1 MNSGR
6 NISFAFVLMLF
17 LQVVICQ
24 VFQFG
29 SYCVISLLP
38 AMLICLPTS
47 MSTLKCMLSAFF
59 IALFVDFFGD
69 GLLGLNAFS
78 LLPLAYARNF
88 IFTKLFNFV
97 ECLTLDVIYF
107 TLAMNTVELL
117 SVHPLMLKT
126 LLTHQ
131 GDALIT
137 AINTVK
143 TVFSVGLA
151 GHYLLLLTVTVRPNR
166 MWHSHCRPNAV
177 Q

>member
-88 IFTKLFNFV
+88 IFTKLFNEELITRGEPLSWRKWGVGLVFGAAFLF
-97 ECLTLDVIYF
+97 EALFLVIYI
-107 TLAMNTVELL
+107 TV
-117 SVHPLMLKT
+117 
-126 LLTHQ
+126 
-131 GDALIT
+131 DAAGVRDFVPCLQTFLISLPV
-137 AINTVK
+137 N
-143 TVFSVGLA
+143 
-151 GHYLLLLTVTVRPNR
+151 LLLGMGVLY
-166 MWHSHCRPNAV
+166 AFLEK
-177 Q
+177 